1 MQWIYLII
9 ALIVGFGIG
18 HLVCWMGSQ
27 DTPADAALAA
37 GKPVDGERAK
47 PKLWVDKAQ
56 HEDLVAL
63 WKGLRIDPFFSPRET
78 LHCIQADRSQ
88 HAQDAERLL
97 RQRDY
102 YQGKRPAHLAYRE
115 RKSDELQQLRDQI
128 DKWPEGAMSPTT
140 TERNAYRRMLRCYV
154 GEPEKGGMNPLGET
168 TQRHMFIQ
176 EQASQCGYS
185 TILYSLSPSSSI
197 FTPNYVNGFRGYA
210 KQLDCLR
217 AESSTSNECPAHS
230 AQPSSGLSVNVSQGP
245 THTRCLSCHRII
257 LANYRLKC
265 IPCRKASRP
274 IP

>member
-1 MQWIYLII
+1 MQWVYLIG

-18 HLVCWMGSQ
+18 HFVCWMGKQ
-27 DTPADAALAA
+27 DTPSDAALAA
-37 GKPVDGERAK
+37 DKPVDGERAK

-63 WKGLRIDPFFSPRET
+63 WKTLRIDSFFSPRET
-78 LHCIQADRSQ
+78 LECIQADRSQ

-102 YQGKRPAHLAYRE
+102 YQGKRPPHLAYGE
-115 RKSDELQQLRDQI
+115 RRSDELQRLRDQI

-197 FTPNYVNGFRGYA
+197 FTPNYVNGFQQFAQRPEPSSVV
-210 KQLDCLR
+210 D
-217 AESSTSNECPAHS
+217 STSSDCRVMS
-230 AQPSSGLSVNVSQGP
+230 ARPCSGLNNTASRTQLR
-245 THTRCLSCHRII
+245 TRCLSCPRI
-257 LANYRLKC
+257 LPTAYRQKC
-265 IPCRKASRP
+265 IPCREASRP

>member
-1 MQWIYLII
+1 MQWFYLII

-18 HLVCWMGSQ
+18 HFVCWMGSQ

-63 WKGLRIDPFFSPRET
+63 WKALRIDAFFNPRET
-78 LHCIQADRSQ
+78 LECIQADRSQ
-88 HAQDAERLL
+88 HAKDAERLL

-102 YQGKRPAHLAYRE
+102 YQGKRPAYVAYRE
-115 RKSDELQQLRDQI
+115 RRSDELQRLRDQI

-197 FTPNYVNGFRGYA
+197 FTPNYVNGFQQFA
-210 KQLDCLR
+210 QQPVPSC
-217 AESSTSNECPAHS
+217 AETSTSNACVLKNV
-230 AQPSSGLSVNVSQGP
+230 QRSSGLKRTVCE
-245 THTRCLSCHRII
+245 THPHILCPSCHRPMPT
-257 LANYRLKC
+257 NYRQKC
-265 IPCRKASRP
+265 IPCRQASRP
-274 IP
+274 TL